1 MTLSFKR
8 NPAPSGFPLDPLR
21 QQFGG
26 QKKKSG
32 LGTVHVIPT
41 LDELLEDDL
50 LSGFYSKSEF
60 TQYLQLIH
68 CVENL
73 TFVIAINL
81 YIANPLLSKWKVL
94 YQEFF
99 TEFLDSEIN
108 LPLHCKNMVL
118 AMLTPRVEVLL
129 QLKRV
134 IYDDIL
140 LDLYNE
146 FIKEQKLKLQRQNP
160 NALFKRREGLTT
172 ALALMVLLRLPP
184 TLSSD
189 CPLDCDT
196 DHECFSPKLA
206 PLLRGLLIGL
216 IVDSFKMDL
225 KKFRRRRLSSDK
237 DLPEVVES

>member
-8 NPAPSGFPLDPLR
+8 NPAPTGFPIDPLR
-21 QQFGG
+21 PQFGG
-26 QKKKSG
+26 TKKKSG
-32 LGTVHVIPT
+32 LSTVHVIPT

-81 YIANPLLSKWKVL
+81 YIAHPLLSKWKVL

-99 TEFLDSEIN
+99 TECLDSEIN
-108 LPLHCKNMVL
+108 LPLHCKSLVL
-118 AMLTPRVEVLL
+118 EMLTPRVDVLL

-146 FIKEQKLKLQRQNP
+146 FIKEQKQKLQRQNP
-160 NALFKRREGLTT
+160 HALFKRREGLTT

-184 TLSSD
+184 TLSD

-196 DHECFSPKLA
+196 DHECFSPKLT

-216 IVDSFKMDL
+216 IVDSFKLDL
-225 KKFRRRRLSSDK
+225 KKFRRRRFSNDK